1 MHTKIVENRSR
12 QKMSQM
18 IRMQQ
23 YISSVELHSCE
34 GTANLAFPVN
44 AKR

>member
-23 YISSVELHSCE
+23 CISSVVLHSRE